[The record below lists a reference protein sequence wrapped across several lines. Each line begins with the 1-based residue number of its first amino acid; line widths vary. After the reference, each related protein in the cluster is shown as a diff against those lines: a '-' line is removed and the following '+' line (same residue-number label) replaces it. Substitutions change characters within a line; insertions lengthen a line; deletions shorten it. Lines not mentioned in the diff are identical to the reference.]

1 MMSIVNLVIPIFE
14 SKTSKIAEDKVDGII
29 WDDDEDLQQFE
40 EFKLESIVVRHWNTE
55 MQLHSN

>member
-1 MMSIVNLVIPIFE
+1 MMSIANLVIPIFE

-40 EFKLESIVVRHWNTE
+40 EFKLESIVVRHWDT
-55 MQLHSN
+55 